1 MELSTCQDTLY
12 SNFKLCLSDTIALWN
27 YALLMII
34 GIFSIRLDV
43 SIYFQ
48 LFHSNLDFMSPLFY
62 WDTGTTFSAC
72 LLLECGLDSS
82 ECDMS
87 KQAEE
92 LLCSFRGTLSAWLLV
107 LCFPWLAVPLLR
119 STVYLSNIA
128 SEAGVDTGAFLV
140 WILNGEAISAAG
152 LE

>member
-12 SNFKLCLSDTIALWN
+12 SNFKLCLSDTFGLWN

-34 GIFSIRLDV
+34 GIFSVRLDV
-43 SIYFQ
+43 NIYFQ
-48 LFHSNLDFMSPLFY
+48 LFHSDLDFLLPLFY
-62 WDTGTTFSAC
+62 WNTGSTFSAH

-82 ECDMS
+82 ERNMS
-87 KQAEE
+87 KHAEE
-92 LLCSFRGTLSAWLLV
+92 LWCSFCGTLSAWLLV
-107 LCFPWLAVPLLR
+107 PCFPWLAVPFLP

-128 SEAGVDTGAFLV
+128 SEAGVNTGAFLV